1 MKSVPGDWIFPNTK
15 GELFMPEVVKFKAFC
30 LERYK
35 HAHNLNGPEVLD
47 LFVKYGVMDY
57 IGSFYDVLHT
67 FGDKYIVADIEEF
80 ITAHQIA

>member
-1 MKSVPGDWIFPNTK
+1 
-15 GELFMPEVVKFKAFC
+15 MPEVVKFKAFC
-30 LERYK
+30 IERYK
-35 HAHNLNGPEVLD
+35 HAHNLNGREVLS

-80 ITAHQIA
+80 IETRRTA